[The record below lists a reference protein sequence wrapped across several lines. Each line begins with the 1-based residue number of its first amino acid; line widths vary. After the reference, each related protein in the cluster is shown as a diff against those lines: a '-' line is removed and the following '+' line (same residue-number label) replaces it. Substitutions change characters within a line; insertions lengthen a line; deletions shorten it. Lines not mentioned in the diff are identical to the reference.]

1 MPCDASHCEPH
12 GLEKEVSRVASLYD
26 AVVSKRPLNTHHY
39 EGYHPCVY
47 SKGRDRIQVVADD
60 ITNRL
65 CTWCKNNDVTKE
77 CLELQIWWR
86 DHQAADK
93 AKEDAIKGNGI

>member
-1 MPCDASHCEPH
+1 MPCDASHCEPN
-12 GLEKEVSRVASLYD
+12 GLEKEASKVAALFEA
-26 AVVSKRPLNTHHY
+26 AVCHTTPHPSHLN
-39 EGYHPCVY
+39 GYHPSAY
-47 SKGRDRIQVVADD
+47 NKPKDYIQSFADE